1 MKRVTLNATL
11 QSDKPGAAQTPIRG
25 LADSDTSSIAITRHI
40 KLIRPGIAV
49 RAPGYAITHIISC
62 KTLYHHPK
70 ALHRDYKTL
79 CPLVEFAGDWYAG
92 LVHNEYL
99 QAIFAAFEAHYNSP
113 DRLNAAFF
121 EVHTAHL
128 HKLLSRRNRAPF
140 LRDPYIAL
148 SDQALPRDIP
158 PYDPAEAMR
167 LYDQLPADH
176 ALANPT
182 MDAIRLRGGSAT
194 AAQIRRHI
202 IAALAIPQDAAQFRI
217 SDSSELE
224 RRLDWVRDCLQRYGV
239 IDTPAKGVWALTK
252 WGRSARS
259 IDPQDLS
266 GYILAQEELE
276 YLESRR
282 PVRRLPYHDPMRG
295 ISAEMREI
303 LHPLGVI
310 YGDKYPTISR
320 SSDDADEWKT
330 ILRRALLSMSPNA
343 FASLMTRLI
352 LEYQNIDDVEVT
364 GKTRRGFRGYLT
376 ARFEELDNAPTRMPF
391 QFLRPHARTGGL
403 DDVREFRFSLSE
415 LDRVAI
421 LLTTGDLPASARREA
436 RSAGARI
443 LLIDGDALMNRL
455 RHLGWGIQTTP
466 EFTDIDTYYYANYHL
481 IY

>member
-11 QSDKPGAAQTPIRG
+11 QSDKPGAAQAPIRG

-40 KLIRPGIAV
+40 KLIRPGVAV
-49 RAPGYAITHIISC
+49 RAPGYAITHITSC

-70 ALHRDYKTL
+70 ALHRAYKTL
-79 CPLVEFAGDWYAG
+79 CPLVEFAGDWYKG

-99 QAIFAAFEAHYNSP
+99 QAIFAAFEANYDSP
-113 DRLNAAFF
+113 DRLNAAFVD
-121 EVHTAHL
+121 VHTAHL

-148 SDQALPRDIP
+148 SDRALPHDLP

-176 ALANPT
+176 EIANPT

-202 IAALAIPQDAAQFRI
+202 IAALAIPQDAAQFR
-217 SDSSELE
+217 SGDANELE
-224 RRLDWVRDCLQRYGV
+224 RRLDWVRDGLRRYGV
-239 IDTPAKGVWALTK
+239 IDTPANGVWALTK

-259 IDPQDLS
+259 IDPQDVT

-282 PVRRLPYHDPMRG
+282 PVRRFPYHDPTRG
-295 ISAEMREI
+295 ISAEMRDI
-303 LHPLGVI
+303 LQPLGVI
-310 YGDKYPTISR
+310 YGDKSPIS
-320 SSDDADEWKT
+320 SSSDADEWKA

-343 FASLMTRLI
+343 FVSLMTRLI
-352 LEYQNIDDVEVT
+352 LEYQNIDSVEVT
-364 GKTRRGFRGYLT
+364 AKTRRGFRGYLT
-376 ARFEELDNAPTRMPF
+376 ARFEETGADPIRMPF
-391 QFLRPHARTGGL
+391 QFLRPHARTSSL
-403 DDVREFRFSLSE
+403 DDVREFRFSISE

-421 LLTTGDLPASARREA
+421 LLTTSELTTSARREA
-436 RSAGARI
+436 RAAGARI

-455 RHLGWGIQTTP
+455 RHLGWGIQATP

>member
-11 QSDKPGAAQTPIRG
+11 QSDKPGAAAAPIRG

-49 RAPGYAITHIISC
+49 RAHGYAITHITSC

-70 ALHRDYKTL
+70 ALHRAFKTL
-79 CPLVEFAGDWYAG
+79 CPLVEYAGDWYKG

-99 QAIFAAFEAHYNSP
+99 QAIFAAFEANYDSP

-121 EVHTAHL
+121 DVHTAHL

-148 SDQALPRDIP
+148 SDRALPNDLP
-158 PYDPAEAMR
+158 TYDPAEAMR

-202 IAALAIPQDAAQFRI
+202 IAELAIPQDAAQFR
-217 SDSSELE
+217 SGDANELE
-224 RRLDWVRDCLQRYGV
+224 RRLDWVRDGLRRYGV
-239 IDTPAKGVWALTK
+239 IDTPVNGVWALTK
-252 WGRSARS
+252 WGRSARA
-259 IDPQDLS
+259 IDPQDVS

-282 PVRRLPYHDPMRG
+282 PVRRLPYHDPTRG
-295 ISAEMREI
+295 ISAEMRDI

-310 YGDKYPTISR
+310 YGDKSPISQ
-320 SSDDADEWKT
+320 SSDADEWKT
-330 ILRRALLSMSPNA
+330 VLRRALLSMSPNA
-343 FASLMTRLI
+343 FVSLMTRLI
-352 LEYQNIDDVEVT
+352 LEYQNIDRVEVT

-376 ARFEELDNAPTRMPF
+376 ARFEETGDDPIRMPF
-391 QFLRPHARTGGL
+391 QFLRPHARTGGI
-403 DDVREFRFSLSE
+403 DDVREFRFSISE

-421 LLTTGDLPASARREA
+421 LLTTSELTASARREA
-436 RSAGARI
+436 RSPGARV

>member
-25 LADSDTSSIAITRHI
+25 LADSDTSSIAVTRHI

-70 ALHRDYKTL
+70 ALHRAYKTL

-99 QAIFAAFEAHYNSP
+99 QAIFAAFEAHYDSP
-113 DRLNAAFF
+113 DRLTAAFVD
-121 EVHTAHL
+121 VHTAHL

-148 SDQALPRDIP
+148 SDRALPPDIP
-158 PYDPAEAMR
+158 PYDPDEAMR

-176 ALANPT
+176 EIANPT

-202 IAALAIPQDAAQFRI
+202 IAALAIPQDAAQFR
-217 SDSSELE
+217 SGDSNELE
-224 RRLDWVRDCLQRYGV
+224 RRLDWVRDGLRRYGV
-239 IDTPAKGVWALTK
+239 IDTPANGVWALTQ
-252 WGRSARS
+252 WGRSAHS
-259 IDPQDLS
+259 IDPQDVS

-282 PVRRLPYHDPMRG
+282 PVRRFPYHDPVRG
-295 ISAEMREI
+295 ISAEMRDI
-303 LHPLGVI
+303 LQPLGVI
-310 YGDKYPTISR
+310 YGDKSPISR
-320 SSDDADEWKT
+320 SSDADEWKA

-343 FASLMTRLI
+343 FVSLMTRLI
-352 LEYQNIDDVEVT
+352 LEYQNIDSVEVT
-364 GKTRRGFRGYLT
+364 AKTRRGFRGYLT
-376 ARFEELDNAPTRMPF
+376 ARFEETGDDPIRMPF
-391 QFLRPHARTGGL
+391 QFLRPHARTSGL
-403 DDVREFRFSLSE
+403 DDVREFRFSISE

-421 LLTTGDLPASARREA
+421 LLTTSELTASARREA
-436 RSAGARI
+436 RSPGARV
-443 LLIDGDALMNRL
+443 LLIDGNALMNRL
-455 RHLGWGIQTTP
+455 RHLGWGIQATP